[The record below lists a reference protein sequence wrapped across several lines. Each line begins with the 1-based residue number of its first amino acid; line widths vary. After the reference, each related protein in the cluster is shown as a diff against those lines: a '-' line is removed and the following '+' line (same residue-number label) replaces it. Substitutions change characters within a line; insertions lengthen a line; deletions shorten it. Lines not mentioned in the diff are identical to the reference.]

1 MSPDSQEQLTQQ
13 AREGVRRV
21 PWRAVATGALG
32 ASAIALLGAAGL
44 APLLA
49 AVTLGTLPQAA
60 LAQWLASI
68 GGNTLAGWAGD
79 LALWA
84 AGRPLA
90 REAEAEAQAAQQE
103 LAAKLDA
110 LLAQDAKAAAGLARL
125 LQAIDAVP
133 QSLDALR
140 GELGDQTEVLLAQ
153 HDLLTRLQADV
164 ERLGLA
170 GGMLAPALIQE
181 ADRVIATI
189 GARADRADAKLD
201 QALRELRALREAQRE
216 AVSIAGSVEVMQVFH
231 GDVSAH
237 EIVGQKIIQQP
248 FTPRPVA
255 ATPEERA
262 EAAARLAA
270 LPTDAVPAP
279 QDVLPPG
286 FWMAQLRRN
295 EQFVGREADL
305 LALARLLKGGESVAV
320 SQAPS
325 AVASGLGGIGKTQ
338 LAIEFAYRYGQY
350 FAGVFWLNFAQ
361 AGSVPT
367 EIARCGGAAHLQLFT
382 EAAGLKL
389 DEQAA
394 FVRSRWACGLPYL
407 LIFDNC
413 EDPQLVRAHHPGGA
427 ARVLITSRTPNWPG
441 DLGVQRH
448 RLGVLTRPESVALL
462 HQHRPD
468 LRDHDADALAAELGD
483 LPLALHLAGRFLA
496 RFGRVLTPE
505 AYLAELRSPRL
516 FERLPLRA
524 QDGAL
529 PTGHSRDVARTFA
542 LSYERLAPQ
551 DSEDTVALRL
561 LARAAQLVPGEVIP
575 AALLRATLEGDQSD
589 LDGQLATEAA
599 LERLVG
605 LGLLEREADDGLRMH
620 RLVGAYVRQVSD
632 DDTAQAAVE
641 RMVLGVAQQLT
652 DAPPLAPVTAF
663 QSILRGVTDAALP
676 REDADAATLCIRLG
690 RHLDRLGA
698 YATAQPYLERALA
711 LRERV
716 LGPDHPDTAT
726 SLNNLAYLYQSQGSY
741 DAARPLYDRALAL
754 RERVRGPDHPET
766 ATSIN
771 NLAYLYQSQGNY
783 EAARPLYERALAI
796 SERVLG
802 LDHPQTAS
810 SLNNLAALLES
821 QGSYDAARPLYDR
834 ALALRERLLG
844 PDHPQTAT
852 SLNNLAALHYAQGS
866 YDAARPLYE
875 RALAISERVLGPDH
889 PQTATSLNNLA
900 INYYDQDD
908 LPAAERLM
916 IQALRI
922 TTARLGPDHP
932 DTQGSRQSLAAIQ
945 QRLASASRQ
954 PPSDPTA
961 TLAPL
966 LAAIARITAGDDGPR
981 QAVELSLAQLEQQG
995 GMLRGPVARI
1005 WQGERERD
1013 TLVEGLDA
1021 QNTLLVERILELL
1034 RSTR

>member
-49 AVTLGTLPQAA
+49 AVTLGTIPQAA

-90 REAEAEAQAAQQE
+90 REAEAEAQAARQE

-181 ADRVIATI
+181 ADRVIAAI

-216 AVSIAGSVEVMQVFH
+216 AVSIAGSVEVIQVFY

-367 EIARCGGAAHLQLFT
+367 EIAR
-382 EAAGLKL
+382 
-389 DEQAA
+389 
-394 FVRSRWACGLPYL
+394 
-407 LIFDNC
+407 
-413 EDPQLVRAHHPGGA
+413 
-427 ARVLITSRTPNWPG
+427 
-441 DLGVQRH
+441 
-448 RLGVLTRPESVALL
+448 
-462 HQHRPD
+462 
-468 LRDHDADALAAELGD
+468 
-483 LPLALHLAGRFLA
+483 
-496 RFGRVLTPE
+496 
-505 AYLAELRSPRL
+505 
-516 FERLPLRA
+516 
-524 QDGAL
+524 
-529 PTGHSRDVARTFA
+529 
-542 LSYERLAPQ
+542 
-551 DSEDTVALRL
+551 
-561 LARAAQLVPGEVIP
+561 
-575 AALLRATLEGDQSD
+575 
-589 LDGQLATEAA
+589 
-599 LERLVG
+599 
-605 LGLLEREADDGLRMH
+605 
-620 RLVGAYVRQVSD
+620 
-632 DDTAQAAVE
+632 
-641 RMVLGVAQQLT
+641 
-652 DAPPLAPVTAF
+652 
-663 QSILRGVTDAALP
+663 
-676 REDADAATLCIRLG
+676 
-690 RHLDRLGA
+690 
-698 YATAQPYLERALA
+698 
-711 LRERV
+711 
-716 LGPDHPDTAT
+716 
-726 SLNNLAYLYQSQGSY
+726 
-741 DAARPLYDRALAL
+741 
-754 RERVRGPDHPET
+754 
-766 ATSIN
+766 
-771 NLAYLYQSQGNY
+771 
-783 EAARPLYERALAI
+783 
-796 SERVLG
+796 
-802 LDHPQTAS
+802 
-810 SLNNLAALLES
+810 
-821 QGSYDAARPLYDR
+821 
-834 ALALRERLLG
+834 
-844 PDHPQTAT
+844 
-852 SLNNLAALHYAQGS
+852 
-866 YDAARPLYE
+866 
-875 RALAISERVLGPDH
+875 
-889 PQTATSLNNLA
+889 
-900 INYYDQDD
+900 
-908 LPAAERLM
+908 
-916 IQALRI
+916 
-922 TTARLGPDHP
+922 
-932 DTQGSRQSLAAIQ
+932 
-945 QRLASASRQ
+945 
-954 PPSDPTA
+954 
-961 TLAPL
+961 
-966 LAAIARITAGDDGPR
+966 
-981 QAVELSLAQLEQQG
+981 
-995 GMLRGPVARI
+995 
-1005 WQGERERD
+1005 
-1013 TLVEGLDA
+1013 
-1021 QNTLLVERILELL
+1021 
-1034 RSTR
+1034 